1 MGIVCSVVADMWVCL
16 EYIWQ
21 PWQSSMILS
30 MDFVSQ
36 EHGVPR
42 DGPKDSNAG
51 AERVRSWI
59 TMKHGDGS
67 LESPNTLP
75 TAEKD
80 TELYPGL
87 GPSW

>member
-1 MGIVCSVVADMWVCL
+1 
-16 EYIWQ
+16 
-21 PWQSSMILS
+21 

-51 AERVRSWI
+51 AERVRSRI
-59 TMKHGDGS
+59 AAKHGDGS
-67 LESPNTLP
+67 LESSNALC
-75 TAEKD
+75 TAERD
-80 TELYPGL
+80 AELYPGS